1 MSVSGRDFFRKAILR
16 KSLNRY
22 YSLNIHNSE
31 LNDKFSLLARELNK
45 KNVIDTSYEFLK
57 NTYVMHNESIPHKSK
72 TKILLS
78 CFMIDK
84 HPHVLLSDETDI
96 EKKVEWTL
104 TDYVSLANAKKYTS
118 EMQNSINV
126 LKDKVNELKLI
137 NEFNENST

>member
-16 KSLNRY
+16 KSLNKY

-96 EKKVEWTL
+96 EKKVQFK
-104 TDYVSLANAKKYTS
+104 AKCILKNIDNINS
-118 EMQNSINV
+118 PQNNFSFRLNTKIFIKNFQDFLV
-126 LKDKVNELKLI
+126 I
-137 NEFNENST
+137 F